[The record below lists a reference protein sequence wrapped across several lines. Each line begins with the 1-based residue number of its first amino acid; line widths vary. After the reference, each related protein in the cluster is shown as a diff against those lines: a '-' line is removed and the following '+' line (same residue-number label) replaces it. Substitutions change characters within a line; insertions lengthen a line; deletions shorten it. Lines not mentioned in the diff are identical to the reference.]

1 VEIVGVAGRDSI
13 EPMRDFVARHDL
25 DHVIQIADV
34 DGSVWSRFGVGG
46 QPTWV
51 FVSSAGEVE
60 RVFGPISDNDLQ
72 ARLARIEDDR

>member
-1 VEIVGVAGRDSI
+1 MEILGVSGRDSI

-25 DHVIQIADV
+25 GHVVHIADL

-51 FVSSAGEVE
+51 FVSSTGEVE
-60 RVFGPISDNDLQ
+60 RVFGPISDDDLR
-72 ARLARIEDDR
+72 ARLARIEEDR